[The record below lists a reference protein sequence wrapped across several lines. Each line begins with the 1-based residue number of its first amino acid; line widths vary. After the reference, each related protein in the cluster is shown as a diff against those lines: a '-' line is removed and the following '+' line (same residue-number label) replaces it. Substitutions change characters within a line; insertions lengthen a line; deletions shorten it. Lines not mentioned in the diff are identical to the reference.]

1 MQAPGGRGEV
11 KSGYVHALCYNLG
24 GILPRGTMNNTQI
37 TIRAKKLGLLIRD
50 ARTAERRSVKE
61 CAEAIGV
68 KAGVFR
74 AYEEGT
80 RSPSLP
86 ELETLVYYLKL
97 PITQFWGRDVRS
109 DAPSPLEAMD
119 MPRLISLRQRII
131 GALLRQERTNA
142 NISLRHVANETGITQ
157 ARLKAYE
164 MGARSIPLPEMEMIL
179 AVIGSRIETFFDQSG
194 PVGEWMSSQ
203 GAMQKFLELPRDIQ
217 EFVCQPVNRPYL
229 ELAMKLGS
237 MSREKLRSVA
247 EGLLD
252 ITL

>member
-1 MQAPGGRGEV
+1 
-11 KSGYVHALCYNLG
+11 
-24 GILPRGTMNNTQI
+24 MNNTQI

-50 ARTAERRSVKE
+50 ARTTERRSVKE

-74 AYEEGT
+74 AYEEGV

-97 PITQFWGRDVRS
+97 PITRFWATDIRS
-109 DAPSPLEAMD
+109 DSSSPIESLD

-142 NISLRHVANETGITQ
+142 NISLRHITNETGIPQ
-157 ARLKAYE
+157 ARLKTYE
-164 MGARSIPLPEMEMIL
+164 LGTKFIPLPELEVIL
-179 AVIGSRIETFFDQSG
+179 TVIGSRIETFFDQSG
-194 PVGEWMSSQ
+194 PVGQWMTGQ
-203 GAMQKFLELPRDIQ
+203 NAMQKFLELPSELQD
-217 EFVCQPVNRPYL
+217 FVCQPVNRPYL
-229 ELAMKLGS
+229 ELAMKLSS

>member
-1 MQAPGGRGEV
+1 
-11 KSGYVHALCYNLG
+11 
-24 GILPRGTMNNTQI
+24 MNNTQI

-50 ARTAERRSVKE
+50 ARTTERRSVKE

-68 KAGVFR
+68 KAGIFR
-74 AYEEGT
+74 AYEEGA

-97 PITQFWGRDVRS
+97 PIPRFWAADVRS
-109 DAPSPLEAMD
+109 DLPSPIESLD

-142 NISLRHVANETGITQ
+142 NISLRHVTNETGIPQ
-157 ARLKAYE
+157 ARLKTYE
-164 MGARSIPLPEMEMIL
+164 LGTKSIPLPELEVIL
-179 AVIGSRIETFFDQSG
+179 TVIGSRIETFFDQSG
-194 PVGEWMSSQ
+194 PVGQWMTSQ
-203 GAMQKFLELPRDIQ
+203 NAMQKFLELPSELQD
-217 EFVCQPVNRPYL
+217 FVCQPVNRPYL
-229 ELAMKLGS
+229 ELAMKLSS